1 MDILSLAPFDFVI
14 ILCILLIGVAVGMVL
29 YRSMLRAWLQKARF
43 PLTLRIWTFI
53 VALILIALV
62 LYWFL
67 FDESMLAIGIVVL
80 VSLIGSVMVWSMAR
94 RPHVN

>member
-14 ILCILLIGVAVGMVL
+14 ILCILLIGASVGVVL
-29 YRSMLRAWLQKARF
+29 YRSTLRVWLQKSRF
-43 PLTLRIWTFI
+43 PFTLRIWTFI